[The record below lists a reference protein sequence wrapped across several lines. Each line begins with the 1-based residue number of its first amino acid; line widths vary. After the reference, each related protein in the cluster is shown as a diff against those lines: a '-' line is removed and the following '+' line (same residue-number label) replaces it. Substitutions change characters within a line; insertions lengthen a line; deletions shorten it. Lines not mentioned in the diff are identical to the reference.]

1 MGSRRLWVCITP
13 LLIGSL
19 LAGCANFQP
28 AVLTATATPTASLT
42 ESLTPEATVTLPPTA
57 TPTPEPTPTPT
68 PQPTILTICQEQEPE
83 SLYWYSNSQRTARHI
98 LQALY
103 DGPIDY
109 RDYTYQPVILE
120 TLPELGGEDVT
131 IAKVI
136 LQTGDRAVD
145 AANNPVTLAEG
156 MAVRP
161 AGCYSAACAVIFTGE
176 PVEMEQLAVTF
187 RLREDVRWS
196 DGTPV
201 TADDSVYSYEIDAD
215 ASTPTDKDAVDRT
228 ASYRALD
235 EQTIVWTGL
244 PGFID
249 PQYVSNFWMPLPR
262 QLWQVTLKYRA
273 SDLLKAPESTRAPM
287 GWGAF
292 VVEEWLPG
300 NQITLVQN
308 QAYFRAGEEQPGVD
322 KIVFRFIPDVNDAVA
337 QLLSGDCDILTERAD
352 LEDLV
357 PLLLRLEEQALA
369 IPVFTPDTR
378 WEHLDF
384 NINPASNTKRPDFF
398 EDARTRQAIAY
409 CLDREGIVQTQLY
422 GKAAVLDSYLPAEHP
437 LYAEDLATYPYDP
450 ERGKALLEE
459 VGWRD
464 EDGNGTREAYGIPGI
479 RDKTP
484 LAFRWQSTTTSP
496 MTYLEQFQSNLA
508 FCGMDVTISQ
518 LPVTEFFAMSA
529 DGPLFGRNF
538 DLASFAWMTE
548 FDPPPCQRYMSTEI
562 PSTSNNWSGLNLAGF
577 IDTDFDTACAQ
588 AQNALLGSAE
598 FISGHQAAQQR
609 FAEQLPALPLFLRL
623 QISVVRPEVSGYAP
637 EPAANASLW
646 NIESLGLEQP

>member
-13 LLIGSL
+13 LLIGCL
-19 LAGCANFQP
+19 LAGCVNFQP
-28 AVLTATATPTASLT
+28 AVLTATATPTTSLT
-42 ESLTPEATVTLPPTA
+42 ESLTSEATATPSPTT

-68 PQPTILTICQEQEPE
+68 PQPTVLTICQEQEPE
-83 SLYWYSNSQRTARHI
+83 SLYWYSNSRRTARHI
-98 LQALY
+98 LQAIY
-103 DGPIDY
+103 DGPIDHLE
-109 RDYTYQPVILE
+109 YTYQPVILE
-120 TLPELGGEDVT
+120 ELPQLGGKDAALT
-131 IAKVI
+131 KVI
-136 LQTGDRAVD
+136 LQTGDHAVD
-145 AANNPVTLAEG
+145 AANTPVTLAEG
-156 MAVRP
+156 VAVRP

-187 RLREDVRWS
+187 RLREDVLWS

-215 ASTPTDKDAVDRT
+215 ARTPTDKSAVNRT
-228 ASYRALD
+228 ASYRAQDTHTVL
-235 EQTIVWTGL
+235 WTGL

-249 PQYVSNFWMPLPR
+249 PLITDNFWMPLPR
-262 QLWQVTLKYRA
+262 QLWQNTLKYRA
-273 SDLLKAPESTRAPM
+273 ADLLKAPESTRTPM

-300 NQITLVQN
+300 NRITLVN
-308 QAYFRAGEEQPGVD
+308 NPAYFSAGEGQPGVD
-322 KIVFRFIPDVNDAVA
+322 KIVFRFIPDANDAVA
-337 QLLSGDCDILTERAD
+337 QLLSGDCDIITERAD
-352 LEDLV
+352 LESLV

-398 EDARTRQAIAY
+398 EDVRTRQAIAY
-409 CLDREGIVQTQLY
+409 CLNREGIVKTQLY
-422 GKAAVLDSYLPAEHP
+422 GKSSVLDSYLPAEHP
-437 LYAEDLATYPYDP
+437 LHAEDLDTYPYDP
-450 ERGKALLEE
+450 DRGKALLDEI
-459 VGWRD
+459 GWRD
-464 EDGNGTREAYGIPGI
+464 EDGNGIREAHGIPGI

-484 LAFRWQSTTTSP
+484 LAFRWQSTTASP
-496 MTYLEQFQSNLA
+496 MVYLEQFQSDLA

-562 PSTSNNWSGLNLAGF
+562 PSAANNWSGLNLAGF
-577 IDTDFDTACAQ
+577 IDTTFDSACAQ
-588 AQNALLGSAE
+588 AQNALPGSAE
-598 FISGHQAAQQR
+598 FIAGHQAAQRR

-623 QISVVRPEVSGYAP
+623 QISVVRPEVSLYAL
-637 EPAANASLW
+637 ESITSASLW
-646 NIESLGLEQP
+646 NIESLRLEHP

>member
-1 MGSRRLWVCITP
+1 
-13 LLIGSL
+13 
-19 LAGCANFQP
+19 
-28 AVLTATATPTASLT
+28 
-42 ESLTPEATVTLPPTA
+42 
-57 TPTPEPTPTPT
+57 
-68 PQPTILTICQEQEPE
+68 
-83 SLYWYSNSQRTARHI
+83 
-98 LQALY
+98 
-103 DGPIDY
+103 

-120 TLPELGGEDVT
+120 MLPELGGKDAT

-161 AGCYSAACAVIFTGE
+161 AGCYSAACAVTFTGE

-187 RLREDVRWS
+187 RLREGVRWS

-215 ASTPTDKDAVDRT
+215 ASTPTDKDAVERT

-235 EQTIVWTGL
+235 EQTVVWTGL

-249 PQYVSNFWMPLPR
+249 PQYASNFWMPLPR
-262 QLWQVTLKYRA
+262 QLWQVSLKYRA
-273 SDLLKAPESTRAPM
+273 ADLLKAPESTRAPM

-300 NQITLVQN
+300 SQITLVQN
-308 QAYFRAGEEQPGVD
+308 QAYFSAGEGQPGVD

-337 QLLSGDCDILTERAD
+337 QLLSGDCDIITERAD

-357 PLLLRLEEQALA
+357 PLLLRLEEQSLA

-384 NINPASNTKRPDFF
+384 NINPASKTKRPDFF

-409 CLDREGIVQTQLY
+409 CLNREGIVKTQLH
-422 GKAAVLDSYLPAEHP
+422 GKASVMDSYLPAEHP
-437 LYAEDLATYPYDP
+437 LYAEDLATYPYNP
-450 ERGKALLEE
+450 ERGKALLDEI
-459 VGWRD
+459 GWRD

-484 LAFRWQSTTTSP
+484 LAFRWQSTTASP
-496 MTYLEQFQSNLA
+496 MTYLEQFQSDLA

-562 PSTSNNWSGLNLAGF
+562 PSEANNWSGLNLAGF

-588 AQNALLGSAE
+588 AQNALPGSAE
-598 FISGHQAAQQR
+598 FITGHQTAQQR
-609 FAEQLPALPLFLRL
+609 FAGQLPALPLFLRL
-623 QISVVRPEVSGYAP
+623 QISVIRPEVGGYAP
-637 EPAANASLW
+637 ESTGSFSLW
-646 NIESLGLEQP
+646 NIESLRLEQP

>member
-588 AQNALLGSAE
+588 AQNAVPGSAE
-598 FISGHQAAQQR
+598 FIAGHQTAQRR

-623 QISVVRPEVSGYAP
+623 QISVVRPEVSLYAL
-637 EPAANASLW
+637 ESITSASLW
-646 NIESLGLEQP
+646 NIESLRLEQP